1 MNRRPN
7 VRDPSTVLIN
17 LRVTADEAAEIRATA
32 DYLELK
38 YSEYLRFCH
47 REKRARL
54 VAEGKRPPKRP
65 RALIPP
71 EGD

>member
-1 MNRRPN
+1 MNRRAN
-7 VRDPSTVLIN
+7 VREPSKVLIN
-17 LRVTADEAAEIRATA
+17 LRVTEDEAAEIRATA

-38 YSEYLRFCH
+38 YSEYLRLCH
-47 REKRARL
+47 REKRAKL

-65 RALIPP
+65 RGLLPP

>member
-7 VRDPSTVLIN
+7 VRDQSTVLIN
-17 LRVTADEAAEIRATA
+17 LRVTEDEAAEIRATA

-38 YSEYLRFCH
+38 YSEYLRLCH
-47 REKRARL
+47 REKRAQL
-54 VAEGKRPPKRP
+54 VAAGKRPPKRP
-65 RALIPP
+65 RAPIPP